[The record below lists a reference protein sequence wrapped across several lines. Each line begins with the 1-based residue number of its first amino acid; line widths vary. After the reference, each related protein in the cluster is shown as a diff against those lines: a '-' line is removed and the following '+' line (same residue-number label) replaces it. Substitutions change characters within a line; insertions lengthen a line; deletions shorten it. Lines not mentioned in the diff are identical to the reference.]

1 MTVAVAV
8 EGGVPADGEAFA
20 AFVLT
25 TLNDARGWPHE
36 GYTFAR
42 TDDGDAADVTVVLAS
57 PALTDRLCKPLVTYG
72 KLSCRNG
79 NRSVLTFYRWVNGIP
94 EYADDLTAYR
104 RYLVNHEVGHFLG
117 KGHVSCPGAGALAP
131 VMMQQTK
138 GLDGC
143 ARNSWPYP

>member
-1 MTVAVAV
+1 M
-8 EGGVPADGEAFA
+8 
-20 AFVLT
+20 
-25 TLNDARGWPHE
+25 
-36 GYTFAR
+36 
-42 TDDGDAADVTVVLAS
+42 VLAS